1 MRYLLHS
8 FIFTLCL
15 SLLLS
20 CGSSDEQEVLTAEEC
35 TDSVAVIVNKI
46 AECSRIHT
54 AEMQMHKVVV
64 AEDPLNVGGSIFG
77 TNFNIDIPLGD
88 RKIAIPM
95 NATVKAYIDLSKF
108 SKENVK
114 IDGKDILIELPK
126 PAITLTSTEID
137 HGEVK
142 ADIAFFRSNFS
153 DKEITEF
160 TKKGREETIKAV
172 PKTDIIEKAQSG
184 AAAVIVPMLMQ
195 LGYKDKNIR
204 VVFDESVT
212 LDPAD
217 FIKRNLTFK

>member
-137 HGEVK
+137 HDEVK
-142 ADIAFFRSNFS
+142 VDIAFFRSNFS

-160 TKKGREETIKAV
+160 TKKGREEIIKAV

-212 LDPAD
+212 LDPVD

>member
-20 CGSSDEQEVLTAEEC
+20 CGSSDEQEVLTAKEC

-46 AECSRIHT
+46 AKCSRIHT

-137 HGEVK
+137 HDEVK

-153 DKEITEF
+153 DEEITEF
-160 TKKGREETIKAV
+160 TKKGREEIIKAV

>member
-46 AECSRIHT
+46 AKCSRIHT

-108 SKENVK
+108 PKENVK

-137 HGEVK
+137 HDEVK

-160 TKKGREETIKAV
+160 TKKGREEIIKAV